1 MCLDRVWGNL
11 SLRCSLFFCKN
22 QSVSSQVHFTVWL
35 AIHACLCFFCFH
47 SFCLCCWYFVCSVRR
62 STLVSQFHNSI
73 WVKSFRAMALYFP
86 IWNSISY
93 RLFSSLWKS
102 FPSMWVWN
110 DLAKCYFN
118 VKWYFLFCDFPVCLF
133 FTIWDLIFGSV
144 RFPCIVI
151 VRSFVLGFFLGQ
163 QKNENLTLINSW

>member
-35 AIHACLCFFCFH
+35 AIHACLCLFCFH
-47 SFCLCCWYFVCSVRR
+47 SFCWCCWYFVCSVCR

-73 WVKSFRAMALYFP
+73 LVKSFRAMALYFP

-102 FPSMWVWN
+102 FPSMWCWN

-118 VKWYFLFCDFPVCLF
+118 VKWSFLFCDFPVCLF
-133 FTIWDLIFGSV
+133 FHHL
-144 RFPCIVI
+144 RFDFWQCKI
-151 VRSFVLGFFLGQ
+151 SLYCNCAFVSTWFLFRPT
-163 QKNENLTLINSW
+163 KEWKFDID